1 MKIVDLEKMCKFL
14 LTALRR
20 ELMVSFFVVT
30 HDNALVSTRLDPI
43 MDPGMV
49 SKHVHTIIGGS
60 NFGPTVDYNRSIAS
74 E

>member
-1 MKIVDLEKMCKFL
+1 MRFL
-14 LTALRR
+14 IFIQGPRLTI
-20 ELMVSFFVVT
+20 SFFVVT

-43 MDPGMV
+43 MDPGMI